1 MADEVQQV
9 STQPESQV
17 AEPLSQEGETSG
29 QIPLTRKPLKM
40 KGKAAKATPLSPKAS
55 GSSKSG
61 PGQRKRSAKL
71 KLQP

>member
-1 MADEVQQV
+1 MKFNKSAFSQRVKLLSLKVRKV
-9 STQPESQV
+9 S
-17 AEPLSQEGETSG
+17 TSG